1 MVDADGYFEFS
12 CMERQTKFGGIVM
25 EKNKKVEPGKLT
37 DQDLE
42 KVTGGGS
49 RPHFLGPFC
58 PVCGQD
64 LAYKERTPDGLCL
77 DCDAARGSK

>member
-1 MVDADGYFEFS
+1 MAKNGKVKE
-12 CMERQTKFGGIVM
+12 
-25 EKNKKVEPGKLT
+25 EKLREK
-37 DQDLE
+37 DLE

-49 RPHFLGPFC
+49 RPHYLGPFC

-77 DCDAARGSK
+77 DCDAAWGSK

>member
-1 MVDADGYFEFS
+1 MAKNGKVKE
-12 CMERQTKFGGIVM
+12 
-25 EKNKKVEPGKLT
+25 EKLREK
-37 DQDLE
+37 DLE

-49 RPHFLGPFC
+49 RPHYLGPFC

-77 DCDAARGSK
+77 ECDAARGSK

>member
-1 MVDADGYFEFS
+1 MAKNGKVKE
-12 CMERQTKFGGIVM
+12 QKLK
-25 EKNKKVEPGKLT
+25 EK
-37 DQDLE
+37 DLE

-49 RPHFLGPFC
+49 RPNYLGPFC

-77 DCDAARGSK
+77 EWDAARGSK

>member
-1 MVDADGYFEFS
+1 
-12 CMERQTKFGGIVM
+12 MEMKGKPEV
-25 EKNKKVEPGKLT
+25 KKLMDE
-37 DQDLE
+37 DLE

-49 RPHFLGPFC
+49 RPYFLGPFC

-77 DCDAARGSK
+77 ECDAARNSK

>member
-1 MVDADGYFEFS
+1 
-12 CMERQTKFGGIVM
+12 MEMKGKPEV
-25 EKNKKVEPGKLT
+25 KKLMDE
-37 DQDLE
+37 DLE
-42 KVTGGGS
+42 KVIGGGS

-77 DCDAARGSK
+77 ECDAARNSK